1 MWLHLKCKVTRLLF
15 WSSGEEPTCQC
26 RGHRCD
32 PWSGKIPHAPGWL
45 SPAPWLLSPSS
56 GAREPLLL
64 KPPHSCEDLAGPKI
78 SKFSVNSYL
87 CSSCYISSAGR
98 DGCKW
103 IYMMKAYM
111 PCEVCLYFESN
122 IELLTGPEKGSDI
135 IRCVFWKAHPG
146 RSLGHGSEED
156 LVRR

>member
-15 WSSGEEPTCQC
+15 WSSGEESTCQC
-26 RGHRCD
+26 RGHRFD

-45 SPAPWLLSPSS
+45 SPCTMTAEPELWGLWAAPTEASTQLWRP
-56 GAREPLLL
+56 GRA
-64 KPPHSCEDLAGPKI
+64 KNKQI

-87 CSSCYISSAGR
+87 CSSCYISSAGQ

-135 IRCVFWKAHPG
+135 IRCVFWNAHPG
-146 RSLGHGSEED
+146 RSMGHGSE
-156 LVRR
+156 RT